1 MSGGVHVTP
10 DGMLTMAE
18 PVALPDPLDLLIV
31 GGGPAGTAAAFRA
44 KELGITALVIEI
56 DDLMKRI
63 RDYDQS
69 KPIKPDFGAGRQMGF
84 PKGGDLVD
92 QLHFFADINGVE
104 LCERWKRLYHEHSV
118 PARIGVEL
126 LGLEPGDDGSWRAIA
141 RSHRTEQEIV
151 YRARHVV
158 LALGAGMPRRLDV
171 PGDVRAIA
179 TRLAGA
185 DRYVGAPA
193 CVIGGGV
200 SAIEAVIAIS
210 AAKAEAGDSTAVY
223 WSHRGDQMPRVPQA
237 LEASL
242 AEARDVR
249 ANVRLLPTS
258 NAREVC
264 ERGDAK
270 VLQIEAGRQEHQ
282 DAPVETRLVE
292 FAAQQVVACIGQEID
307 WSLIN
312 GIGIFQV
319 TGGPRSKKAIPLN
332 ALLESRVPNVYVIG
346 DTLNIAYLECE
357 DFDGDASAFG
367 EVKHRGN
374 IKASLT
380 DGVKVAE
387 VIAQRL
393 AGRSE
398 IRVELEFVGGTDPT
412 PPSPAGSGETTIGVA
427 SAPLPPPAE
436 GPPPAVLVRM
446 LDQGVEA
453 EQFVLY
459 PDRSS
464 TIGRGACDIRF
475 AADTRLESHHASVV
489 PDDDGYQIRD
499 EGAADGVFLQLT
511 EGSSRVVPPGTIARV
526 GAQWLVFGTST
537 DPLLLAHH
545 DAQGKRV
552 GQHRLREGTQV
563 LGRAAPDITLS
574 ATDMSLSRRHASV
587 VVTGELVL
595 VRDLNSANGTFL
607 KVAGSAR
614 LAEGDIVRAGHQ
626 VLRFGLIGAMVS
638 SEVVALDAGPHQ
650 RSASPVAEGDVVV
663 FQNRGQT
670 CPFRPGQTICDVAEG
685 AGVTLK
691 ADCHKGICGSDPVRI
706 LSGAEH
712 LDPMTDEERDTLE
725 DICAVDP
732 DHHRLACRARPTG
745 PVVVDIVDQ

>member
-1 MSGGVHVTP
+1 MSNGVSA
-10 DGMLTMAE
+10 DGTLELAH
-18 PVALPDPLDLLIV
+18 PVELPDPLDLLIV

-44 KELGITALVIEI
+44 KELGLAALVIEI

-84 PKGGDLVD
+84 PRGGDLVEE
-92 QLHFFADINGVE
+92 LHFFADIKGTE
-104 LCERWKRLYHEHSV
+104 LCDRWKRLYQEHSV
-118 PARIGVEL
+118 PAQIGVEL
-126 LGLEPGDDGSWRAIA
+126 LGLEPAEDGVWRAVA
-141 RSHRTEQEIV
+141 RNHRTDEDTA

-185 DRYVGAPA
+185 EGYVGSPA

-210 AAKAEAGDSTAVY
+210 AAKAAAGDATAVY
-223 WSHRGDQMPRVPQA
+223 WSHRGAQMPRVPKA
-237 LEASL
+237 LEAAL

-258 NAREVC
+258 NAREVR
-264 ERGDAK
+264 ETAARK
-270 VLQIEAGRQEHQ
+270 VLQIEAGREETP
-282 DAPVETRLVE
+282 DAPAESKLVE
-292 FAAQQVVACIGQEID
+292 FSADQVVACIGQEID

-319 TGGPRSKKAIPLN
+319 TGGPRNKKAIPLN
-332 ALLESRVPNVYVIG
+332 ALLESRVPNVYLIG
-346 DTLNIAYLECE
+346 DTLNIAYLECD
-357 DFDGDASAFG
+357 DFDGDASAFA

-380 DGVKVAE
+380 DGVKVVE

-393 AGRSE
+393 AGQSE
-398 IRVELEFVGGTDPT
+398 IRVELEFVGGAEPT
-412 PPSPAGSGETTIGVA
+412 PPPVEPEPTAVVA
-427 SAPLPPPAE
+427 STPPP
-436 GPPPAVLVRM
+436 PPVAGQPAAVLVRM
-446 LDQGVEA
+446 IDQGVEA

-459 PDRSS
+459 PDRPS
-464 TIGRGACDIRF
+464 TIGRGACDICF
-475 AADTRLESHHASVV
+475 ADDTRLESHHASVV
-489 PDDDGYQIRD
+489 PDEDGYQIRD
-499 EGAADGVFLQLT
+499 EGASDGVFLQLT
-511 EGSSRVVPPGTIARV
+511 EGSSRVVPRGTIGRV
-526 GAQWLVFGTST
+526 GAQWLVFGTAK
-537 DPLLLAHH
+537 DPLLVSHH
-545 DAQGKRV
+545 DPRGRRV
-552 GQHRLREGTQV
+552 GQHRLHEGTQV
-563 LGRAAPDITLS
+563 LGRAAPDITLT
-574 ATDMSLSRRHASV
+574 ADDMSLSRRHASV
-587 VVTGELVL
+587 VVTGELVM

-607 KVAGSAR
+607 KVDGAAR
-614 LAEGDIVRAGHQ
+614 LAEGDIIRAGHQ
-626 VLRFGLIGAMVS
+626 VLRFGLIEAMVR
-638 SEVVALDAGPHQ
+638 SEVVAVDTPVQ
-650 RSASPVAEGDVVV
+650 RPASVAAAPEGQVIL
-663 FQNRGQT
+663 FQNRGQS
-670 CPFRPGQTICDVAEG
+670 CPFRPGQTICDVAEE
-685 AGVTLK
+685 AGVVLK